1 MSGWLMSKTLRIM
14 FLCSAWVVVAL
25 MFFVFSSAA
34 LSLHGNF
41 VLWNFVLTPTEDRV
55 FVIFL
60 YTIGI
65 LFILA
70 ILIIFIGMAV
80 FCILRQPS
88 VSGKIFRFVFFFFTG
103 PLGSTLYY
111 FAVYI
116 RLARTQYEVEHA

>member
-1 MSGWLMSKTLRIM
+1 MFGWLMSKTLRII

-25 MFFVFSSAA
+25 VLFVFSASA

-41 VLWNFVLTPTEDRV
+41 VLTPMEDRV

-60 YTIGI
+60 YTIAI

-70 ILIIFIGMAV
+70 FVIIFFGMAI
-80 FCILRQPS
+80 FCILRERAS
-88 VSGKIFRFVFFFFTG
+88 VSGKIFWFVFFFFTG

>member
-1 MSGWLMSKTLRIM
+1 MSGWLMSKALRIM

-25 MFFVFSSAA
+25 VLFVFSTAA

-41 VLWNFVLTPTEDRV
+41 VLTPLEDRV

-60 YTIGI
+60 YTIAI

-70 ILIIFIGMAV
+70 MVIIFLGMAI
-80 FCILRQPS
+80 FCILRGRSS
-88 VSGKIFRFVFFFFTG
+88 VSGKIFWFVFFFFTW

-111 FAVYI
+111 FAVYR
-116 RLARTQYEVEHA
+116 RLVRTQYEVEHA